1 MTGAGI
7 IVLGVVWGA
16 LLALP
21 IAQRARRAGA
31 NTRTAVLATSPRSA
45 STGPARGGVRRRV
58 ARLLPPL
65 PTVLAR
71 PIGELRDR
79 RSSRATERVVEH
91 ELPVTID
98 LLAVAVG
105 AGCTPYLAVDVASRW
120 SPPTLAELLA
130 GVVRACTLGR
140 SFSDALDDLAARV
153 TALRPLADALLASER
168 FGAAV
173 GDALIRLA
181 AEQRAVL
188 RRRAETRARTVPVRL
203 LFPLVFLVLPA
214 FGLLTVVPALLAGF
228 NRR

>member
-1 MTGAGI
+1 MSSLAVVALGAAWG
-7 IVLGVVWGA
+7 VLA
-16 LLALP
+16 AIPLAR
-21 IAQRARRAGA
+21 RARRAGT
-31 NTRTAVLATSPRSA
+31 NTRATALGVSTASGLSRS
-45 STGPARGGVRRRV
+45 VRRGV
-58 ARLLPPL
+58 ARLAPSVPS
-65 PTVLAR
+65 VLAR
-71 PIGELRDR
+71 PLGEVRHR
-79 RSSRATERVVEH
+79 WAARSMERIAGH

-105 AGCTPYLAVDVASRW
+105 AGCTPYLAVDVAATW
-120 SPPTLAELLA
+120 SPPTLAAQLA

-140 SFSDALDDLAARV
+140 SFADALDDLAARV
-153 TALRPLADALLASER
+153 PAIRPLADALLASER

-228 NRR
+228 SRS

>member
-1 MTGAGI
+1 VSSLAVILLGAA
-7 IVLGVVWGA
+7 WGMLVA
-16 LLALP
+16 IPLAY
-21 IAQRARRAGA
+21 RARRAG
-31 NTRTAVLATSPRSA
+31 TTVRATELGA
-45 STGPARGGVRRRV
+45 STTSGFSRGVLRRV
-58 ARLLPPL
+58 AQSLPSM
-65 PTVLAR
+65 PTVIAR
-71 PIGELRDR
+71 PLGEVRQR
-79 RSSRATERVVEH
+79 RAARGVERIVEH

-105 AGCTPYLAVDVASRW
+105 AGCTPYLAVDVAATW
-120 SPPTLAELLA
+120 SPPMLASQLG

-140 SFSDALDDLAARV
+140 SFADALDDLAVRV
-153 TALRPLADALLASER
+153 PPIRPLADALLASER

-228 NRR
+228 SRS